1 MFIQQIGQTEVFVY
15 EDALFT
21 SNDLVDK
28 FDNTQKQINTLDS
41 ESQQG
46 FNKFLAKANYIV
58 DQLTDRAQPIT
69 DVDKFVGKSLY
80 VSNKLIIQV
89 EKLPEVEKFIG
100 KSQYA
105 IDKVSNEVY
114 QVVDVKNPTL
124 LVLLIP
130 FASFVIIRIENE
142 KIQFHDVQK
151 FVAYIFIVILVSSAV
166 VTPFSFSV
174 FYWGYAFAQEPYE
187 DIGPPDS
194 PPADDVSFVSI
205 SGTARN
211 NYSTITKL
219 LYK

>member
-80 VSNKLIIQV
+80 VSNKLIIQI

-105 IDKVSNEVY
+105 FDKVSNEVY

-130 FASFVIIRIENE
+130 FAGFVIIRSENE
-142 KIQFHDVQK
+142 KFNFMTCK
-151 FVAYIFIVILVSSAV
+151 NLLRIFS
-166 VTPFSFSV
+166 
-174 FYWGYAFAQEPYE
+174 
-187 DIGPPDS
+187 
-194 PPADDVSFVSI
+194 
-205 SGTARN
+205 
-211 NYSTITKL
+211 L
-219 LYK
+219 LF